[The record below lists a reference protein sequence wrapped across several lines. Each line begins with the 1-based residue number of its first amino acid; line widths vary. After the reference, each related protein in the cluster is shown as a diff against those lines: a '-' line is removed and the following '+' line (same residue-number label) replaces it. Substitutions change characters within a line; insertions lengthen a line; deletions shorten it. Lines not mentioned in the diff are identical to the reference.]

1 MAYHASKLNSL
12 KLLGIIMLSGCATAT
27 FYSRGNAENA
37 TLPDNPSPEVKLVSA
52 EMEGAEAGNPYATET
67 NADSAGLALDSPQP
81 AGSDNQAAE
90 VKSVDSA
97 EEKSFFACLT
107 KNGFRWGKTFI
118 GQNRI
123 KQNLGNIIH
132 FVSHKIEKFLLV
144 HYKDKRI
151 A

>member
-37 TLPDNPSPEVKLVSA
+37 TVPDNPSPEVKLVSA
-52 EMEGAEAGNPYATET
+52 EMEGAEAGNPHATET

-81 AGSDNQAAE
+81 AVSDNQAAE

-97 EEKSFFACLT
+97 EEK
-107 KNGFRWGKTFI
+107 
-118 GQNRI
+118 
-123 KQNLGNIIH
+123 
-132 FVSHKIEKFLLV
+132 
-144 HYKDKRI
+144 
-151 A
+151 